1 VARLVAV
8 EPPAERGSLFG
19 YMAGTIEVVGDI
31 VSEPMPAWLADSD
44 EGDPLLADFAP
55 PKAPAEP

>member
-1 VARLVAV
+1 
-8 EPPAERGSLFG
+8 
-19 YMAGTIEVVGDI
+19 MAGTIEVVGDI